1 MHRSD
6 EGSHWDSLVW
16 RHVKWTPDEGNI
28 MFFKSIRTTLLI
40 AVSALPCAAWAQDA
54 APSSVRPEPVEG
66 PSFSSAPSEE
76 GRGFDKLSPNG
87 EGVDDIIVTA
97 TGAEQRADEVGLAVT
112 VIDAETIARRQTVM
126 LSDLLLTTP
135 GVAISRYGGPGT
147 VTYVRLRG
155 AESGQTLVLID
166 GVRTND
172 PSSPD
177 GAFDFGSLFA
187 NGIER
192 VEVLRGP
199 ASVPWGSQAIGGV
212 VNVITQRPGPG
223 FSARARS
230 EYGTFETVLAEGGI
244 GYGGDR
250 IRARIDGGYFTTDGI
265 SAAASGSEPDGY
277 RRYGANGRVVLDLT
291 PDIAI
296 DLRGSWSDGRTDLDG
311 FSPSFAFVDTDEYS
325 TSRELYGYAGIKARL
340 GGLNNR
346 LGFSIADIDRDNFA
360 SSTATEPGFF
370 ARGRSERYEYRGD
383 LAVTE
388 QVRAVFG
395 AEHEDSRLFDGGTTF
410 TTGITS
416 VFGELIVKPVD
427 MLTITGGI
435 RHDDHEDFGS
445 NTSFAA
451 NAALALPTDTILRA
465 SYGEGFK
472 APTLFQLN
480 APFFGNADL
489 RPETAESWDAG
500 IEQQLVGNALSIA
513 ATWFHR
519 NTVNQIDFDLVSFTY
534 NNIAATRAE
543 GLEVALAMRP
553 NRDVSFEAS
562 YSYVDT
568 ENRSPGFEGNALAR
582 RPRHSISAS
591 FDYAPE
597 TGPALGATITGVG
610 DSFDDPGNFTRLD
623 GYVLVGLRAAI
634 QVADRYELYGRIDNA
649 FDERYQTVATYGS
662 PGRAAYVGVR
672 ARFE

>member
-16 RHVKWTPDEGNI
+16 RHVTWTLDEGNI
-28 MFFKSIRTTLLI
+28 MFFRIVRTTLLI

-54 APSSVRPEPVEG
+54 SDG
-66 PSFSSAPSEE
+66 
-76 GRGFDKLSPNG
+76 
-87 EGVDDIIVTA
+87 DIIVTA

-112 VIDAETIARRQTVM
+112 VIDAKEIERRQTVV

-147 VTYVRLRG
+147 LTYARLRG
-155 AESGQTLVLID
+155 AESGQTLVLVD

-172 PSSPD
+172 PSSTD
-177 GAFDFGSLFA
+177 GAFDFGSLFTTA
-187 NGIER
+187 IER

-223 FSARARS
+223 FSARARG

-250 IRARIDGGYFTTDGI
+250 VRARIDGGTFTTDGI

-277 RRYGANGRVVLDLT
+277 RRYGANGRVEFDLT
-291 PDIAI
+291 PDITL

-311 FSPSFAFVDTDEYS
+311 FSPSFEFVDTDEYS
-325 TSRELYGYAGIKARL
+325 TSQELYGYAGIKARL
-340 GGLNNR
+340 GGLTNR

-360 SSTATEPGFF
+360 SPEATNPSFF

-383 LAVTE
+383 VAVLE

-395 AEHEDSRLFDGGTTF
+395 AEHEDSRFFDGSVNV

-416 VFGELIVKPVD
+416 VFGELIVKPVE
-427 MLTITGGI
+427 MLTITGGV

-445 NTSFAA
+445 NTTFAA

-472 APTLFQLN
+472 APTLFQL
-480 APFFGNADL
+480 FGSFGIGNPNL
-489 RPETAESWDAG
+489 KPETAESWDAG
-500 IEQQLVGNALSIA
+500 IEQQLVDGALSIA

-519 NTVNQIDFDLVSFTY
+519 DTVNQIDYNPLTFTY
-534 NNIAATRAE
+534 SNIAATTAE
-543 GLEVALAMRP
+543 GLELALNMRP
-553 NRDVSFEAS
+553 SSDVSFAANYTYLDS
-562 YSYVDT
+562 
-568 ENRSPGFEGNALAR
+568 ENRSAGYEGNALAR
-582 RPRHSISAS
+582 RPEHSVSAS

-597 TGPALGATITGVG
+597 NGPALGATLTHVG
-610 DSFDDPGNFTRLD
+610 DSFDDPGNFRRLD
-623 GYVLVGLRAAI
+623 GYVLAQVRAAFRI
-634 QVADRYELYGRIDNA
+634 TDSYELYGRVENL
-649 FDERYQTVATYGS
+649 FDERYQTVATYGT
-662 PGRAAYVGVR
+662 PGRAAYIGVR